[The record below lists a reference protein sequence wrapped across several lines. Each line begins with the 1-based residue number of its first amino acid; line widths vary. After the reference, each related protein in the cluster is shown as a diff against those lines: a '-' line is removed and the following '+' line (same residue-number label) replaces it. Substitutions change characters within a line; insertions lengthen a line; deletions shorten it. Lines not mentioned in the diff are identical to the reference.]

1 MQQPVH
7 FNNRRRQIYLT
18 EDSYHNTITQIE
30 SENATPI
37 LVELTQEELCVNR
50 EMNAFDRWV
59 IFRLKYTAGES
70 LTELANSLDKIV
82 MAYEEYGE
90 ALNELVSWPG
100 R

>member
-1 MQQPVH
+1 
-7 FNNRRRQIYLT
+7 
-18 EDSYHNTITQIE
+18 
-30 SENATPI
+30 
-37 LVELTQEELCVNR
+37 
-50 EMNAFDRWV
+50 MNAFDRWV